1 MAEAIKFTFDEMF
14 HNGAESANT
23 VQLHASP
30 KRKRWT
36 DEDLEAA
43 KAEAKAE
50 GMAEALASQDAQN
63 ANMATDAANRIAEHV
78 AGSLNSFVSFQNELQ
93 ADGAMLAL
101 SIARKLADVLISL
114 RPEAEIEAV
123 IRECLTHLNRE
134 PRLVIRVNDTLRD
147 ALETSIT
154 QAAHERGMGDKIM
167 IVGEANIA
175 LGDCDIEWSDG
186 GAARNRAELDEQ
198 AADIV
203 LRYIETLTGEQVTSA
218 EQEKNNG

>member
-14 HNGAESANT
+14 DNPSSGSNT
-23 VQLHASP
+23 VQIHASP

-36 DEDLEAA
+36 DEDVEIAR
-43 KAEAKAE
+43 AEAKAE
-50 GMAEALASQDAQN
+50 GMAEALASHEAQN
-63 ANMATDAANRIAEHV
+63 ASVTADAARRIADH
-78 AGSLNSFVSFQNELQ
+78 AANSLASFTAFQNNLQ

-147 ALETSIT
+147 TLEASIM
-154 QAAHERGMGDKIM
+154 QAAHERGMADKIM
-167 IVGEANIA
+167 VIGSEEIA

-186 GAARNRAELDEQ
+186 GATRNREELDEQ

-203 LRYIETLTGEQVTSA
+203 LRYVETLNGNQHLPAGE
-218 EQEKNNG
+218 EMNNG

>member
-14 HNGAESANT
+14 DGNAGDSNT
-23 VQLHASP
+23 LAMRASP

-36 DEDLEAA
+36 DEDLETA
-43 KAEAKAE
+43 KAEARAE
-50 GMAEALASQDAQN
+50 GMAEALASHEAQSV
-63 ANMATDAANRIAEHV
+63 NMTTDAANRIAQEV
-78 AGSLNSFVSFQNELQ
+78 SNALASFSVFQSELR

-147 ALETSIT
+147 ALEASIT

-167 IVGEANIA
+167 IVADADIA

-203 LRYIETLTGEQVTSA
+203 LRYVETLTGEPKQST
-218 EQEKNNG
+218 EQEMNNG